1 MTQITYRQELLRK
14 SIHLSS
20 LWMPVVI
27 ILFPQPVCII
37 LFAVLLAGN
46 ILVEYG
52 HYKQYPLF
60 VKTYGRM
67 FGKMLRAKETDG
79 RFHLSGSPYVLGAA
93 LAVSVLFPAPAAA
106 TAMAVMLVADTAAA
120 LIGRPCGR
128 HKINCGTKS
137 LEGAAAFFIAGTAV
151 TGIAGM
157 IFGAGT
163 AFFIKGTIGVFI
175 AAFAEVYENRIHL
188 DDNLSIPL
196 IVGACLTFL

>member
-20 LWMPVVI
+20 LWMPAVI
-27 ILFPQPVCII
+27 ILFPQTVCII

-67 FGKMLRAKETDG
+67 FGKMLREKETNG
-79 RFHLSGSPYVLGAA
+79 RFRLSGSPYVLGAA
-93 LAVSVLFPAPAAA
+93 LAVSILFPAPAAA
-106 TAMAVMLVADTAAA
+106 AAMAVMLIADTAAA
-120 LIGRPCGR
+120 LIGRPFGR
-128 HKINCGTKS
+128 HKINNGTKS
-137 LEGAAAFFIAGTAV
+137 VEGAVAFFIAGTAV
-151 TGIAGM
+151 IAAAGTL
-157 IFGAGT
+157 FGADT
-163 AFFIKGTIGVFI
+163 AFFIKGTAGVFI
-175 AAFAEVYENRIHL
+175 ASFAEIYENRIRI

-196 IVGACLTFL
+196 IVGACLAFL

>member
-20 LWMPVVI
+20 LWMPAI
-27 ILFPQPVCII
+27 ILLFPQTVCIL

-46 ILVEYG
+46 ILIEYG
-52 HYKQYPLF
+52 HYRQYPLF

-93 LAVSVLFPAPAAA
+93 LAVSILFPAPAAA
-106 TAMAVMLVADTAAA
+106 AAMAVMLVADTAAA

-137 LEGAAAFFIAGTAV
+137 VEGAAAFFIAGTAIV
-151 TGIAGM
+151 GVMMFLLGTD
-157 IFGAGT
+157 T
-163 AFFIKGTIGVFI
+163 AFFIKGMIGVFI
-175 AAFAEVYENRIHL
+175 AAFAEVYENRIHI

-196 IVGACLTFL
+196 IVGACLSFL